1 MRIITGDETGLVK
14 SVVFPPKVEEP
25 KRRSK
30 KVKQDQ
36 EGEDEKKKNEPTM
49 ILNKFGVIDK
59 NEGVQKLCWGELN
72 GKRHIVV
79 ARKSG
84 KIQYLDV
91 ETGHIERE
99 YRDEN
104 VNKESHF
111 VGLHATEK
119 YLITCTTSGH
129 LSYTLLSSY
138 NPKDT
143 NNKTTCISS
152 TLGPDLYVMRVHPA
166 RPHLFATGGKENDL
180 KVYDANLLMKEK
192 EEEKKKA
199 LVFQAKNVK
208 NDMLDLRV
216 KVWIHDLH
224 FLNEEGTRIVTA
236 THYHQVRVYETK
248 KQRRPVS
255 DFDVGKNPLLTLHIG
270 VDFDHVIYTD
280 TMSTVA
286 TVDLRRGTVGS
297 HYKGFTGSVS
307 DVFVTPQPSFNDD
320 DDNKKMTKPFLTS
333 VSLDRFLRVHEMST
347 QFRRIEQKVYL
358 KQRMTAVLVDETF
371 EFPKDEGKEQ
381 EDQEEN
387 EMWDAMETVADS
399 DKSKSKR
406 KRA

>member
-1 MRIITGDETGLVK
+1 MRVITGDEAGLVK

-25 KRRSK
+25 KQRSK
-30 KVKQDQ
+30 KVKQ
-36 EGEDEKKKNEPTM
+36 EEEEKKKNEPTM
-49 ILNKFGVIDK
+49 ILNKFGTIDK
-59 NEGVQKLCWGELN
+59 NEGVQKLCFGELD

-84 KIQYLDV
+84 KIQYLDI
-91 ETGHIERE
+91 ETGQIERE
-99 YRDEN
+99 YQDEN
-104 VNKESHF
+104 INKDSKF

-129 LSYTLLSSY
+129 ISYTLLSSY
-138 NPKDT
+138 KKDT
-143 NNKTTCISS
+143 INKTTCISS
-152 TLGPDLYVMRVHPA
+152 TLGANLFVMRVHPT
-166 RPHLFATGGKENDL
+166 RPHLFATGGNENDL
-180 KVYDANLLMKEK
+180 KVYDAEVLMKE
-192 EEEKKKA
+192 EDEKKA

-236 THYHQVRVYETK
+236 THYHQIRVYDTK
-248 KQRRPVS
+248 KQRRPIS
-255 DFDVGKNPLLTLHIG
+255 DFDIGKNPLLTLHIG

-286 TVDLRRGTVGS
+286 TVDLRKGTVGS
-297 HYKGFTGSVS
+297 HYKGFTGAVS
-307 DVFVTPQPSFNDD
+307 DVAVTPQPSFTAVNDND
-320 DDNKKMTKPFLTS
+320 KKTKPLLTS

-358 KQRMTAVLVDETF
+358 KQRMTAVLIDETF
-371 EFPKDEGKEQ
+371 EFPKDEEKEE

-387 EMWDAMETVADS
+387 DMWDAMETVAENNN
-399 DKSKSKR
+399 KPKR